1 MRHSE
6 VCGILYAPH
15 RNLDGLPFKQLK
27 HPYRSTSFS
36 EFFKSNS
43 WACFIVILQLDIR
56 SAPIF
61 FGKAKDSTSCLFR
74 RFSRAFMTTLFN
86 SSQTVPYHMR
96 TTTQSLHNKT
106 FGKNGLDLSYPCGR
120 PCQILDFYVETFH
133 YCCTVMENFKLWP
146 KHNKILFP
154 SGITVPLVC

>member
-27 HPYRSTSFS
+27 HPFRSTSFS
-36 EFFKSNS
+36 ECFKSNS

-106 FGKNGLDLSYPCGR
+106 FGKNGLDLSYRVKVLPMR
-120 PCQILDFYVETFH
+120 QAMPDFRLLCWNLSLLL
-133 YCCTVMENFKLWP
+133 YCHGKF
-146 KHNKILFP
+146 
-154 SGITVPLVC
+154 